1 MSERYRCQHRKKEY
15 GHICIRVIANQNV
28 SSAPAPVDPLP
39 VDICTRRKSKR
50 ELSMLTHLSHARELK
65 EIEEQKILLKKELK
79 QSRENSKLLEK
90 ELEESKET
98 LEESKK
104 KLKSTEYAKS
114 MSGSAITDS

>member
-1 MSERYRCQHRKKEY
+1 MSERYQCQCRKKGY
-15 GHICIRVIANQNV
+15 GPIRIHVMANQNV
-28 SSAPAPVDPLP
+28 SSAPASVDPLP
-39 VDICTRRKSKR
+39 VDICTRKKVKR

-65 EIEEQKILLKKELK
+65 EIEEQKILQEKELK
-79 QSRENSKLLEK
+79 ESRENNKLLEK
-90 ELEESKET
+90 ELEESKEM